1 MKIVD
6 SHTEGEPT
14 RAIFDAGLD
23 LGSGSLA
30 DKAAV
35 FEKNYRDFCASIL
48 KEPRGNDA
56 YVGALVVD
64 SGESDCVAGVIFF
77 NTVQNL
83 GMCGHGTIGL
93 SATMAYMGL
102 IKPGHHKFETP
113 VGKVAINLKTRNR
126 VSVTNIESY
135 RLLKN
140 VLIEVPSYG
149 ALTGDVAWGGNWF
162 FLVKESPIDIK
173 LENLRELTELSLQI
187 RKALEVKGIT
197 GTQGAWI
204 DHIELYG
211 APESVEA
218 NSRSFVLVPS
228 GSYDRSPCGTGC
240 SAKMACLAA
249 DGAWPAGKLWIQ
261 ESVIGSTYSL
271 VYEQGR
277 NGGVIVTIEGTAFV
291 TAQITLIF
299 ESQDPFRLGI

>member
-1 MKIVD
+1 
-6 SHTEGEPT
+6 
-14 RAIFDAGLD
+14 
-23 LGSGSLA
+23 
-30 DKAAV
+30 
-35 FEKNYRDFCASIL
+35 
-48 KEPRGNDA
+48 
-56 YVGALVVD
+56 
-64 SGESDCVAGVIFF
+64 
-77 NTVQNL
+77 
-83 GMCGHGTIGL
+83 
-93 SATMAYMGL
+93 
-102 IKPGHHKFETP
+102 
-113 VGKVAINLKTRNR
+113 
-126 VSVTNIESY
+126 
-135 RLLKN
+135 LKN

-162 FLVKESPIDIK
+162 FLLKESPIDIK
-173 LENLRELTELSLQI
+173 PENLRELTELSLQI

-211 APESVEA
+211 APESLEA

-299 ESQDPFRLGI
+299 ESQDPFRFGI

>member
-14 RAIFDAGLD
+14 RTIFDAGLD

-30 DKAAV
+30 EKAAV
-35 FEKNYRDFCASIL
+35 FEKNYRDFCASVL

-64 SGESDCVAGVIFF
+64 SGESDCAAGVIFF

-93 SATMAYMGL
+93 SATMAYLGL

-162 FLVKESPIDIK
+162 FLLKESPIDIK
-173 LENLRELTELSLQI
+173 PENLRELTELSLQI

-299 ESQDPFRLGI
+299 ESQDPFRFGI

>member
-14 RAIFDAGLD
+14 RTIFDAGLD

-30 DKAAV
+30 EKAEV
-35 FEKNYRDFCASIL
+35 FEKNYRDFCGSVL

-64 SGESDCVAGVIFF
+64 SEESDCAAGVIFF

-93 SATMAYMGL
+93 SATMAHMGL

-113 VGKVAINLKTRNR
+113 VGKVAINLKTPNR

-140 VLIEVPSYG
+140 VLIEIPSYG
-149 ALTGDVAWGGNWF
+149 PLTGDVAWGGNWF

-173 LENLRELTELSLQI
+173 LENLRELTDLSLQI
-187 RKALEVKGIT
+187 RKALEIKGIT

-211 APESVEA
+211 ASESTEA

-249 DGAWPAGKLWIQ
+249 DGAWPAGKIWIQ
-261 ESVIGSTYSL
+261 ESVIGSTYAL
-271 VYEQGR
+271 VYEQGQ
-277 NGGVIVTIEGTAFV
+277 NGRVIVTIEGTAFV
-291 TAQITLIF
+291 TAQVTLIF

>member
-14 RAIFDAGLD
+14 RTIFDAGLD

-30 DKAAV
+30 EKAEV
-35 FEKNYRDFCASIL
+35 FEKNYRDFCGSVL

-64 SGESDCVAGVIFF
+64 SEESDCAAGVIFF

-93 SATMAYMGL
+93 SATMAHIGF

-113 VGKVAINLKTRNR
+113 VGKVAINLKTPNR

-140 VLIEVPSYG
+140 VLIEIPSYG
-149 ALTGDVAWGGNWF
+149 PLTGDVAWGGNWF

-173 LENLRELTELSLQI
+173 LENLRELTDLSLQI
-187 RKALEVKGIT
+187 RKALEIKGIT

-211 APESVEA
+211 APESTEA

-249 DGAWPAGKLWIQ
+249 DGAWPAGKIWIK
-261 ESVIGSTYSL
+261 ESVIGSTYAL
-271 VYEQGR
+271 VYEQGQ

-291 TAQITLIF
+291 TAQVTLIF
-299 ESQDPFRLGI
+299 ESQDPFRVGI

>member
-14 RAIFDAGLD
+14 RTIFDAGLD

-30 DKAAV
+30 EKAEV
-35 FEKNYRDFCASIL
+35 FEKNYRDFCGSVL

-64 SGESDCVAGVIFF
+64 SEESDCAAGVIFF

-93 SATMAYMGL
+93 SATMAHMGL

-113 VGKVAINLKTRNR
+113 VGKVAINLKTPNR

-140 VLIEVPSYG
+140 VLIEIPSYG
-149 ALTGDVAWGGNWF
+149 PLTGDVAWGGNWF

-173 LENLRELTELSLQI
+173 LENLRELTDLSLQI
-187 RKALEVKGIT
+187 RKALEIKGIT

-211 APESVEA
+211 APESTEA

-249 DGAWPAGKLWIQ
+249 VGAWPAGKIWIQ
-261 ESVIGSTYSL
+261 ESVIGSTYAL
-271 VYEQGR
+271 VY
-277 NGGVIVTIEGTAFV
+277 
-291 TAQITLIF
+291 
-299 ESQDPFRLGI
+299 

>member
-1 MKIVD
+1 MKILD

-14 RAIFDAGLD
+14 RTIFEADFD

-30 DKAAV
+30 EKAKV
-35 FEKNYRDFCASIL
+35 FEQNYRGFCGSVL

-56 YVGALVVD
+56 YVGALVID
-64 SGESDCVAGVIFF
+64 SEESDCAAGVIFF

-93 SATMAYMGL
+93 SATMAYLGL
-102 IKPGHHKFETP
+102 IKPGQHKLETP
-113 VGKVAINLKTRNR
+113 VGKVEINLKTPNR
-126 VSVTNIESY
+126 VSVTNVESY

-140 VLIEVPSYG
+140 VHVEVSSYG
-149 ALTGDVAWGGNWF
+149 SLIGDVAWGGNWF
-162 FLVKESPIDIK
+162 FLVKKSPIEIR
-173 LENLRELTELSLQI
+173 LENLLELTDLSLQI

-197 GTQGAWI
+197 GSHGAWI

-211 APESVEA
+211 APESAEA

-249 DGAWPAGKLWIQ
+249 DECWPAGKIWFQ
-261 ESVIGSTYSL
+261 ESVIGSTYAL
-271 VYEQGR
+271 AYERGD

-291 TAQITLIF
+291 TAEVTLIF
-299 ESQDPFRLGI
+299 DSQDPFRFGI

>member
-14 RAIFDAGLD
+14 RTIFDAGLD

-30 DKAAV
+30 EKAGV
-35 FEKNYRDFCASIL
+35 FEKNYRDFCGSVL

-64 SGESDCVAGVIFF
+64 SEESDCAAGVIFF

-113 VGKVAINLKTRNR
+113 VGKVAINLKTPNR

-140 VLIEVPSYG
+140 ILIEIPSYG
-149 ALTGDVAWGGNWF
+149 PLTGDVAWGGNWF

-173 LENLRELTELSLQI
+173 LENFRELTDLSLQI
-187 RKALEVKGIT
+187 RNALEIKGIT

-211 APESVEA
+211 APESTEA

-249 DGAWPAGKLWIQ
+249 DGAWPAGKIWIQ
-261 ESVIGSTYSL
+261 DSVIGSTYAL
-271 VYEQGR
+271 VYEQGQ

-291 TAQITLIF
+291 TAQVTLIF

>member
-14 RAIFDAGLD
+14 RTIFDAGLD

-30 DKAAV
+30 EKAEV
-35 FEKNYRDFCASIL
+35 FEKNYRDFCGSVL

-64 SGESDCVAGVIFF
+64 SEESDCAAGVIFF

-93 SATMAYMGL
+93 SATMAHMGL

-113 VGKVAINLKTRNR
+113 VGKVAINLKTPNR

-140 VLIEVPSYG
+140 VLIEIPSYG
-149 ALTGDVAWGGNWF
+149 PLTGDVAWGGNWF

-173 LENLRELTELSLQI
+173 LENLRELTDLSLQI
-187 RKALEVKGIT
+187 RKALEIKGIT

-211 APESVEA
+211 APESTEA

-249 DGAWPAGKLWIQ
+249 DGAWPAGKIWIQ
-261 ESVIGSTYSL
+261 ESVIGSTYAL
-271 VYEQGR
+271 VYEQGQ

-291 TAQITLIF
+291 TAQVTLIF
-299 ESQDPFRLGI
+299 ESQDPFRVGI

>member
-14 RAIFDAGLD
+14 RTIFDAGLD

-30 DKAAV
+30 EKAGV
-35 FEKNYRDFCASIL
+35 FEKNYRDFCGSVL

-64 SGESDCVAGVIFF
+64 SEESDCAAGVIFF

-113 VGKVAINLKTRNR
+113 VGKVAINLKTPNR

-140 VLIEVPSYG
+140 ILIEIPSYG
-149 ALTGDVAWGGNWF
+149 PLTGDVAWGGNWF

-173 LENLRELTELSLQI
+173 LENFRELTDLSLQI
-187 RKALEVKGIT
+187 RNALEIKGIT

-211 APESVEA
+211 APESTEA

-249 DGAWPAGKLWIQ
+249 DGAWPAGKIWIQ
-261 ESVIGSTYSL
+261 ESVIGSTYAL
-271 VYEQGR
+271 VYEQGQ

-291 TAQITLIF
+291 TAQVTLIF

>member
-14 RAIFDAGLD
+14 RTIFDAGLD

-30 DKAAV
+30 EKAEV
-35 FEKNYRDFCASIL
+35 FEKNYRDFCGSVL

-64 SGESDCVAGVIFF
+64 SEESDCAAGVIFF

-93 SATMAYMGL
+93 SATMAHMGF

-113 VGKVAINLKTRNR
+113 VGKVAINLKTPNR

-140 VLIEVPSYG
+140 VLIEIPSYG
-149 ALTGDVAWGGNWF
+149 PLTGDVAWGGNWF

-173 LENLRELTELSLQI
+173 LENLRELTDLSLQI
-187 RKALEVKGIT
+187 RKALEIKGIT

-211 APESVEA
+211 APESTEA

-249 DGAWPAGKLWIQ
+249 VGAWPAGKIWIQ
-261 ESVIGSTYSL
+261 ESVIGSTYAL
-271 VYEQGR
+271 VYEQGQ

-291 TAQITLIF
+291 TAQVTLIF

>member
-14 RAIFDAGLD
+14 RTIFDAGLD

-30 DKAAV
+30 EKAEV
-35 FEKNYRDFCASIL
+35 FEKNYRDFCGSVL

-64 SGESDCVAGVIFF
+64 SEESDCAAGVIFF

-93 SATMAYMGL
+93 SATMAHMGF

-113 VGKVAINLKTRNR
+113 VGKVAINLKTPNR

-140 VLIEVPSYG
+140 VLIEIPSYG
-149 ALTGDVAWGGNWF
+149 PLTGDVAWGGNWF

-173 LENLRELTELSLQI
+173 LENLRELTDLSLQI
-187 RKALEVKGIT
+187 RKALEIKGIT

-211 APESVEA
+211 APESTEA

-240 SAKMACLAA
+240 SAKMACLAV
-249 DGAWPAGKLWIQ
+249 DGAWPAGKIWIQ
-261 ESVIGSTYSL
+261 ESVIGSTYAL
-271 VYEQGR
+271 VYEQGQ

-291 TAQITLIF
+291 TAQVTLIF

>member
-149 ALTGDVAWGGNWF
+149 ALIGDVAWGGNWF

-249 DGAWPAGKLWIQ
+249 DEAWPAGKLWIQ

>member
-14 RAIFDAGLD
+14 RTIFDAGLD

-30 DKAAV
+30 EKAEV
-35 FEKNYRDFCASIL
+35 FEKNYRDFCGSVL

-64 SGESDCVAGVIFF
+64 SEESDCAAGVIFF

-93 SATMAYMGL
+93 SATMAHMGL

-113 VGKVAINLKTRNR
+113 VGKVAINLKTPNR

-140 VLIEVPSYG
+140 VLIEIPSYG
-149 ALTGDVAWGGNWF
+149 PLTGDVAWGGNWF

-173 LENLRELTELSLQI
+173 LENLRELTDLSLQI
-187 RKALEVKGIT
+187 RKALEIKGIT

-211 APESVEA
+211 ASESTEA

-249 DGAWPAGKLWIQ
+249 DGAWPAGKIWIQ
-261 ESVIGSTYSL
+261 ESVIGSTYAL
-271 VYEQGR
+271 VYEQGQ

-291 TAQITLIF
+291 TAQVTLIF

>member
-14 RAIFDAGLD
+14 RTIFDAGLD

-30 DKAAV
+30 EKAEV
-35 FEKNYRDFCASIL
+35 FEKNYRDFCGSVL

-64 SGESDCVAGVIFF
+64 SEESDCAAGVIFF

-93 SATMAYMGL
+93 SATMAHMGL
-102 IKPGHHKFETP
+102 IKPGYHKFETP
-113 VGKVAINLKTRNR
+113 VGKVAINLKTPNR

-140 VLIEVPSYG
+140 VLIEIPSYG
-149 ALTGDVAWGGNWF
+149 PLTGDVAWGGNWF

-173 LENLRELTELSLQI
+173 LENLRELTDLSLQI
-187 RKALEVKGIT
+187 RKALEIKGIT

-211 APESVEA
+211 ASESTEA

-249 DGAWPAGKLWIQ
+249 DGAWPAGKIWIQ
-261 ESVIGSTYSL
+261 ESVIGSTYAL
-271 VYEQGR
+271 VYEQGQ

-291 TAQITLIF
+291 TAQVTLIF